1 MVIVL
6 CTLFATSN
14 PAEISE
20 FRNSSCAARATWWPI
35 SHGVFLVPS
44 GKMKRS
50 SPDNL
55 TMKFGVIVFP
65 GSNCD
70 HDAFYAVSNNLG
82 QQAEFIWHDS
92 HSLGDVDAVILPGG
106 FSYGDYLRCGAIA
119 KFSPVMQAVK
129 KFAADGGVVLG
140 VCNGFQILCEAGL
153 LPGALVRNRG
163 LKFICRELPL
173 RAATANSPFT
183 CAADLNR
190 DYRMPIAHGEGC
202 YVADERTLDEL
213 EAEDRVAFR
222 YVDNANGSMR
232 SIAGVLN
239 KERNVMGMM
248 PHPERATEP
257 LMGSTDGLVVF
268 HSLLRVAVHA

>member
-1 MVIVL
+1 
-6 CTLFATSN
+6 
-14 PAEISE
+14 
-20 FRNSSCAARATWWPI
+20 
-35 SHGVFLVPS
+35 
-44 GKMKRS
+44 
-50 SPDNL
+50 
-55 TMKFGVIVFP
+55 MKFGVIVFP

-70 HDAFYAVSNNLG
+70 HDAFYAVSSNIG

-92 HSLGDVDAVILPGG
+92 HSLGNVDAVILPGG

-129 KFAADGGVVLG
+129 KFAADGGLVLG

-173 RAATANSPFT
+173 RAATTNSPFT
-183 CAADLNR
+183 SAADLTR
-190 DYRMPIAHGEGC
+190 TYRMPIAHGEGC
-202 YVADERTLDEL
+202 YIADEHTLDAL

-222 YVDNANGSMR
+222 YLDNANGSMR
-232 SIAGVLN
+232 DIAGVLN
-239 KERNVMGMM
+239 KGRNVMGMM

-257 LMGSTDGLVVF
+257 LMGSSDGLVVF
-268 HSLLRVAVHA
+268 QSMLRVAVAA